1 MITSKPVGT
10 ISYNTE
16 SFLISVLDR
25 LVKSRIVCNYWY
37 ILHHGENGDKNHYHV
52 RLELAKR
59 YDTSCIRDMFDEPD
73 PTSDKPLGCMPF
85 VYSDLSHWIMYV
97 LHDDKY
103 LRNHDSQTND
113 GKIPYDLESI
123 HTMYPQL
130 LQRDFMSACSLRE
143 TVNQKIVQSL
153 LDNGNQPL
161 PVLYSVA
168 SARPHDIMLIRN
180 MIDIYNNYNN

>member
-16 SFLISVLDR
+16 SYLVSVLDR

-37 ILHHGENGDKNHYHV
+37 ILHHGENGDKDHYHV

-85 VYSDLSHWIMYV
+85 VYSDLSHWIIYFDLTFQSTMPKLILPIIRRAISESV
-97 LHDDKY
+97 LNTFINLQSANKSSTSVPDATFRIILFTNY
-103 LRNHDSQTND
+103 QTI
-113 GKIPYDLESI
+113 KRYFFHK
-123 HTMYPQL
+123 HTP
-130 LQRDFMSACSLRE
+130 
-143 TVNQKIVQSL
+143 
-153 LDNGNQPL
+153 P
-161 PVLYSVA
+161 
-168 SARPHDIMLIRN
+168 
-180 MIDIYNNYNN
+180 